1 MAARHSPD
9 PLEELGDGRD
19 SGGSQVKLLYRGAEA
34 DVFRGEWCEMPAV
47 YKMRKPLP
55 YRLPELD
62 KLIRS
67 QRTVHEA
74 QLIHDAKLAGVSA
87 PHLYYLSP
95 QDALLV
101 MEFIEGRRLKAV
113 LMDPGLT
120 KARLEELGEKFGRCI
135 AKLHAAGIMHGDLTT
150 SNVIVDDGALSLID
164 FGLSLHSWK
173 LEDQAVDLRLI
184 KETLTGAHHE
194 ISKRFMQSI
203 MSGYS
208 AELGKKRAEAATRK
222 LAEIERRGRY
232 ARVE

>member
-1 MAARHSPD
+1 
-9 PLEELGDGRD
+9 
-19 SGGSQVKLLYRGAEA
+19 
-34 DVFRGEWCEMPAV
+34 MPAV
-47 YKMRKPLP
+47 YKMRKPLL

-74 QLIHDAKLAGVSA
+74 QLIHESKLAGVSA

-101 MEFIEGRRLKAV
+101 MEYIDGERLKTV
-113 LMDPGLT
+113 LLEAGLK
-120 KARLEELGEKFGRCI
+120 KARLDELGEEFGRSI

-150 SNVIVDDGALSLID
+150 SNVIVDGGVLSLID
-164 FGLSLHSWK
+164 FGLAVHSKK

-184 KETLTGAHHE
+184 KETLTGAHNSVSE
-194 ISKRFMQSI
+194 RFLQSL

-208 AELGKKRAEAATRK
+208 AVLGRERAEAATRK

>member
-1 MAARHSPD
+1 M
-9 PLEELGDGRD
+9 EEL
-19 SGGSQVKLLYRGAEA
+19 SSEAHAPEASMKLLYRGAEA
-34 DVFRGEWCEMPAV
+34 DVFRGDWCGVSAV
-47 YKMRKPLP
+47 YKMRKPLL

-74 QLIHDAKLAGVSA
+74 QLLHESKFAGVSA
-87 PHLYYLSP
+87 PYVFYLSP

-101 MEFIEGRRLKAV
+101 MEFIEGQRLKNV
-113 LMDPGLT
+113 LLEAGL
-120 KARLEELGEKFGRCI
+120 ANERLDALGERFGRTV

-150 SNVIVDDGALSLID
+150 SNVIVDGDSLSLID
-164 FGLSLHSWK
+164 FGLAVHSLK
-173 LEDQAVDLRLI
+173 LEDHAVDLRLI
-184 KETLTGAHHE
+184 KETLTGAHNSV
-194 ISKRFMQSI
+194 SKRFMLSM

-208 AELGKKRAEAATRK
+208 AVLGRAKAEAAAKK